1 MGTLNIDRYHAAMG
15 DASYKDVT
23 RLHDKLLSDGQ
34 ATFYV
39 TQRKLPFAP
48 CLGHERLVRLLVDS
62 QIDRPRLRFLEQ
74 DRAGL
79 KLFAKAIEDM
89 YFVGV
94 IRTVRPGTI
103 IFAQQP
109 FADISGAFGLTQAQ
123 EIKFEHAFDLP
134 MTTAST
140 AMQFRMAAGDKRWLS
155 DFSLRRNGDIERAV
169 DIATYAFIGGFNDT
183 SNMEAAHRL
192 DIPAVGTEAHYWQ
205 QAYIE
210 YMYEPEIEPR
220 TGKPKHFE
228 QVAFERW
235 LDANPNGTTLLLD
248 TIDVYMGAVHA
259 TMAATSSDARRRAF
273 KGFRVDSGDLAEL
286 GRWCLRFFEANGLH
300 GLRPN
305 LTGDLD
311 VEKVRAIVKEF
322 PEAAGFGIG
331 TKLSS
336 EVPAVA
342 GVIFKQSLIEGH
354 PTLKASNSIEKTTLP
369 GRLQVF
375 RGIDDQGHYVGDVT
389 GLDEEEIQIP
399 GATQVE
405 RLLLPFWENGQHSAI
420 PSIEKQKAFV
430 EDQRRRFADINNY
443 PHTLSGTLK
452 VLRDDLTAQ
461 MRADKSGWE
470 EVLKVPDTGFDKP
483 RQAMV
488 TGLNRRE
495 CDHAGQSLRRPK
507 AKA

>member
-1 MGTLNIDRYHAAMG
+1 MGNLNFDRYHAAMG
-15 DASYKDVT
+15 DASLKDVT
-23 RLHDKLLSDGQ
+23 RLHDGRLSDAD

-48 CLGHERLVRLLVDS
+48 CLGHERLIRLLVDS
-62 QIDRPRLRFLEQ
+62 QLDRPRLRFLEQ

-79 KLFAKAIEDM
+79 QLFAKAIEDIQ
-89 YFVGV
+89 FVGK
-94 IRTVRPGTI
+94 VRAVRAGTI
-103 IFAQQP
+103 VFANEP

-134 MTTAST
+134 MTTAAT
-140 AMQFRMAAGDKRWLS
+140 AMQFRMAAEEHRWLS

-210 YMYEPEIEPR
+210 FMDDPEIEPR
-220 TGKPKHFE
+220 TGKAKHFE

-259 TMAATSSDARRRAF
+259 AMAATSNEARRRAF

-286 GRWCLRFFEANGLH
+286 GEWCLRFFEANGLP

-311 VEKVRAIVKEF
+311 VGKVRRIVEEF
-322 PEAAGFGIG
+322 PEVAGFGIG

-342 GVIFKQSLIEGH
+342 GVIFKQCLMKNR
-354 PTLKASNSIEKTTLP
+354 PTLKASNSREKITLP
-369 GRLQVF
+369 GRLQLF
-375 RGIDDQGHYVGDVT
+375 RGVDEDGNYVGDVI
-389 GLDEEEIQIP
+389 GLDDETIEIP
-399 GATQVE
+399 GAVTVE
-405 RLLLPFWENGQHSAI
+405 RLLVPFWENGQHSAI
-420 PSIEKQKAFV
+420 PSITKQKVFV
-430 EDQRRRFADINNY
+430 EEQRKRFRDVNTY
-443 PHTLSGTLK
+443 VPTLSNRLQR
-452 VLRDDLTAQ
+452 LRDELTERLQ
-461 MRADKSGWE
+461 IDNSGWQ
-470 EVLKVPDTGFDKP
+470 EVLTVPEAAASQLEIETKG
-483 RQAMV
+483 
-488 TGLNRRE
+488 
-495 CDHAGQSLRRPK
+495 
-507 AKA
+507 

>member
-15 DASYKDVT
+15 DASFKEST
-23 RLHDKLLSDGQ
+23 RLHHKSLSDAQ

-48 CLGHERLVRLLVDS
+48 CLGHERLVRLLIDS

-74 DRAGL
+74 DRGGL
-79 KLFAKAIEDM
+79 QLFAKAIEDM
-89 YFVGV
+89 QFRGT
-94 IRTVRPGTI
+94 IRAVRPGSI
-103 IFAQQP
+103 IFANQP
-109 FADISGAFGLTQAQ
+109 FADITGPFGLTQAQ

-140 AMQFRMAAGDKRWLS
+140 AIQFRMAAGENRWLS

-205 QAYIE
+205 QSYIE
-210 YMYEPEIEPR
+210 FLYQPEIEPR

-259 TMAATSSDARRRAF
+259 AMAATSTEERRRAF

-286 GRWCLRFFEANGLH
+286 GQWCLRFFEANGIH

-311 VEKVRAIVKEF
+311 VEKVRRIVQEF

-342 GVIFKQSLIEGH
+342 GVIFKQCLIEDQ
-354 PTLKASNSIEKTTLP
+354 PTLKASNSLDKTTLP
-369 GRLQVF
+369 GRLQLF
-375 RGIDDQGHYVGDVT
+375 RGIDAKGHSVGDVT
-389 GLDEEEIQIP
+389 GLDDEQIEIP
-399 GATQVE
+399 GAKVVQ
-405 RLLLPFWENGQHSAI
+405 RLLLPFWENGQHSVI
-420 PSIEKQKAFV
+420 PAIEKQKAFV
-430 EDQRRRFADINNY
+430 AEQRALFPDINNY
-443 PHTLSGTLK
+443 PLMLSDKLQK
-452 VLRDDLTAQ
+452 LRDHLTAQ
-461 MRADKSGWE
+461 MRADNSGWQGILKMAE
-470 EVLKVPDTGFDKP
+470 TVSNEVPQRK
-483 RQAMV
+483 
-488 TGLNRRE
+488 
-495 CDHAGQSLRRPK
+495 
-507 AKA
+507 

>member
-1 MGTLNIDRYHAAMG
+1 MATLNFDRYHAAMG
-15 DASYKDVT
+15 DASYKDAT
-23 RLHDKLLSDGQ
+23 RLHDKLLSDAQ

-48 CLGHERLVRLLVDS
+48 CLGHERLVRLLIDS

-74 DRAGL
+74 DRGGL

-89 YFVGV
+89 HFVGA
-94 IRTVRPGTI
+94 IRAVRPGTI
-103 IFAQQP
+103 VFANQP
-109 FADISGAFGLTQAQ
+109 FADITGVFGLTQAQ

-140 AMQFRMAAGDKRWLS
+140 ALQIRMAAGNRWLS

-210 YMYEPEIEPR
+210 FMYEPEIELR

-259 TMAATSSDARRRAF
+259 AMAATSTEARRLAF
-273 KGFRVDSGDLAEL
+273 KGFRIDSGDLAEL
-286 GRWCLRFFEANGLH
+286 GAWCLRFFEANGLR
-300 GLRPN
+300 GLRAN

-311 VEKVRAIVKEF
+311 VDRIRRIVKEF

-342 GVIFKQSLIEGH
+342 GVIFKQCLIEGQ
-354 PTLKASNSIEKTTLP
+354 PVLKASNSLDKTTLP
-369 GRLQVF
+369 GRLQLF
-375 RGIDDQGHYVGDVT
+375 RGIDREGNYVGDVT
-389 GLDEEEIQIP
+389 GLDDEKIEIP
-399 GATQVE
+399 GAVDVE
-405 RLLLPFWENGQHSAI
+405 RLLVPFWENGQHSAI
-420 PSIEKQKAFV
+420 PSIMKQKAIV
-430 EDQRRRFADINNY
+430 EEQRRRFTDIENY
-443 PHTLSGTLK
+443 PHVLSERLRK
-452 VLRDDLTAQ
+452 LRDDLTAQ
-461 MRADKSGWE
+461 MRADNSDWQ
-470 EVLKVPDTGFDKP
+470 EVIKMPESIAEPV
-483 RQAMV
+483 RQI
-488 TGLNRRE
+488 
-495 CDHAGQSLRRPK
+495 D
-507 AKA
+507 